1 VLIYVLGGEYELL
14 VGPYELLLELYDWK
28 VGSGWMYGGGE
39 CVFLVKGVFLCVGVV
54 LVCSL
59 L

>member
-1 VLIYVLGGEYELL
+1 
-14 VGPYELLLELYDWK
+14 
-28 VGSGWMYGGGE
+28 MYGGGE

-59 L
+59 LWEFSLVLEKAGIIWVSNVGESDFFC